1 MSNTAEDSE
10 KDHIYTGDNLL
21 ETLANSKL
29 LKELQFEEITQTE
42 ELDTPCL
49 TPDTPDSNTQS
60 LPCSSLSQ

>member
-1 MSNTAEDSE
+1 MSYTAEDSE
-10 KDHIYTGDNLL
+10 KDHTYTGDNLL

-42 ELDTPCL
+42 ELDTPRL
-49 TPDTPDSNTQS
+49 TSDTPGNNIQS